1 VTDYI
6 WTRRDGESSVAHGAF
21 QEYLHQGKA
30 RSAASVAEALGK
42 SVTLCERW
50 CAAHDWVSRSVAYDA
65 YILTADTDGLVH
77 EMAESRDENLALM
90 RKLKAHLSNR
100 LDVFIERNQDPT
112 MLWTQALTA
121 MAKVEQ
127 NFLMLKD
134 DKKTSDAVTRVE
146 DIVRRMEEEMAG
158 RS

>member
-1 VTDYI
+1 MTDHI
-6 WTRRDGESSVAHGAF
+6 WTRREGESPVAHDAF
-21 QEYLHQGKA
+21 KIYLRQGGA
-30 RSAASVAEALGK
+30 RSAASVARELGK

-50 CAAHDWVSRSVAYDA
+50 SSNHDWVSRSVAYDA
-65 YILTADTDGLVH
+65 YVLTADTDGLVH